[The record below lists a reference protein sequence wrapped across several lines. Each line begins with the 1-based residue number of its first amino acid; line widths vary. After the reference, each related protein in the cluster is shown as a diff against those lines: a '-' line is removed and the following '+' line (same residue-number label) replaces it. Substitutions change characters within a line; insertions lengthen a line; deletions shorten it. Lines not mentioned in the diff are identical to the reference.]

1 MKLVKQRRKHDAEN
15 NSNFFLSFPLSA
27 SFKRFFTE
35 IHNEPALY
43 THFDPLPQKINYE
56 EFFSL
61 QDKTKTFTFTCVM
74 KLTHFSQ
81 ASSWETRIRMGSSLI
96 NREVACFALKRG
108 VPDGTMVRVRIL
120 AKTHCQA
127 LIEQALE
134 GLLLRIYQI
143 NEENKPSEQ

>member
-1 MKLVKQRRKHDAEN
+1 MKLVEQRRKHDAEN
-15 NSNFFLSFPLSA
+15 NSSFFCLSPSPLLLRD
-27 SFKRFFTE
+27 FLQK
-35 IHNEPALY
+35 Y
-43 THFDPLPQKINYE
+43 TTSLPYTPFDPLPQKINYE

-81 ASSWETRIRMGSSLI
+81 ASSWEARIRMGSLI

-108 VPDGTMVRVRIL
+108 VPDDTMVRVRIL

-127 LIEQALE
+127 LIEQALWK
-134 GLLLRIYQI
+134 GYY
-143 NEENKPSEQ
+143 